1 MKTQHRP
8 ANLPP
13 SIKVFDPA
21 PSPSVYEAYLY
32 RFTDI
37 DSGRI
42 YIGIHKGEFGDG
54 YWHSSEDKEFNELF
68 ANKDADLKLEILRY
82 GDYNALTV
90 EEYKMLTEVNAKDND
105 MYFNKSNG
113 SPKYRGVDTKK
124 CKEFAARVVKG
135 EFDSDIKE
143 PIEVVKKLPT
153 LQVRAIEFNDHIT
166 LISQKIDDAGGNTDG
181 CNRVVI
187 YVDRRGRD
195 IIGDGNHTVRAIDKS
210 KHGNLVPTARI
221 PKEEHEDFSDSELI
235 AIGNLLNKS
244 EKVVKISASIEDMI
258 KFVLNQY
265 TQGVP
270 VKDDA
275 NKVFLTEMGFTSKQR
290 TSIFERAQTEVN
302 KKNFEKG
309 NAVWIDWRIGEY
321 AKELEKKVASYKN
334 DQTLAIYLSSG
345 MFKWDNVFNHVFD
358 QGTKPKGKYGRKR
371 IKNKIVIVVHHPTP
385 ELKKDWDNR
394 IHSEVKNKLS
404 FYLGAIKMDFEIKEM
419 RTTRKNEAAKY
430 YEKT

>member
-1 MKTQHRP
+1 MKALDLP
-8 ANLPP
+8 ANLPA
-13 SIKVFDPA
+13 SVKVFDMMPA
-21 PSPSVYEAYLY
+21 PSVYEAYLY

-54 YWHSSEDKEFNELF
+54 YWHSSQDKEFNELL
-68 ANKDADLKLEILRY
+68 ADKDANLKLEILRY

-113 SPKYRGVDTKK
+113 SPKYKGVDTKK
-124 CKEFAARVVKG
+124 CKEFAARIVKG

-153 LQVRAIEFNDHIT
+153 LQVRAIEFSDHIT

-187 YVDRRGRD
+187 YIDRRGRD

-210 KHGNLVPTARI
+210 KHGRLVPTARI

-244 EKVVKISASIEDMI
+244 EKVVKISASIDDMV

-265 TQGVP
+265 AQGVP

-290 TSIFERAQTEVN
+290 TDIFKRAQIEVDE
-302 KKNFEKG
+302 KNVKNGDE
-309 NAVWIDWRIGEY
+309 VWIDYKIPEY
-321 AKELEKKVASYKN
+321 AKELEKKVTSYKN
-334 DQTLAIYLSSG
+334 DQTLAIYLSSA

-358 QGTKPKGKYGRKR
+358 QGTKPDDKDGRKR
-371 IKNKIVIVVHHPTP
+371 IKNKIVIVVHHPNK
-385 ELKKDWDNR
+385 ECKKKWDDQ
-394 IHSEVKNKLS
+394 IFDEVEGKLN

-419 RTTRKNEAAKY
+419 KTTRKNEAAKY